1 MTRRIAFVLAS
12 TDIGPMIVNRLDF
25 DTRTFGGVGLQIL
38 EQGSYEL
45 AEVDSIGQ
53 ILGALRQTRGAG
65 VVAIDGGA
73 NIGTHTVAWA
83 HGMRGWG
90 NVIAVEPQERTFYA
104 LCGNIALNNLSNA
117 RAFKAVL
124 GREPGEMTI
133 PELDHEKE
141 TNFGGLSMDKP
152 SDPGNPPMRHVAIRV
167 MQIDGLALTRL
178 DLLKLDIEGME
189 PAALGGAKETI
200 ARCRPI
206 VAAEHI
212 QCGEAAIRLHLP
224 GYDFINAGMNMVCIP
239 EGDPIRKMV
248 RVNK

>member
-1 MTRRIAFVLAS
+1 MSRRIAFILAS
-12 TDIGPMIVNRLDF
+12 TDVGPMILNRLDF

-38 EQGSYEL
+38 EQGNYEIG
-45 AEVDSIGQ
+45 EIDGIGQ
-53 ILGALRQTRGAG
+53 ILNALRQTRGPG

-124 GREPGEMTI
+124 GREAGEMTI

-152 SDPGNPPMRHVAIRV
+152 SDPGNAPMRQVKIRV
-167 MQIDGLALTRL
+167 MAIDGLELVRL
-178 DLLKLDIEGME
+178 DLLKLDVEGME

-200 ARCRPI
+200 GRCRPI
-206 VAAEHI
+206 IVAEHI

-224 GYDFINAGMNMVCIP
+224 DYELMNFGMNVVCIP
-239 EGDPIRKMV
+239 QGDPIRKMV